1 MRKYSEKMF
10 NKMVNGVESKVGN
23 HECCRIGEN
32 FWFKYHGNAIFVV
45 DFTDNAIFVDNCGY
59 CTSSTTQ
66 AINSHLEAFFDFFPY
81 TSSNFDFVDLT
92 ENMKFDKK
100 IVELFRKH
108 ALSESEFVEK
118 NRNY

>member
-10 NKMVNGVESKVGN
+10 SKMVNGVESKVGN

-45 DFTDNAIFVDNCGY
+45 SFTDNAILVDNCGY
-59 CTSSTTQ
+59 NTVSTTQ

-100 IVELFRKH
+100 IVELFGKH